1 MTLSQTA
8 LSQTIKHWQFKTT
21 ENDPLVRQMAALF
34 TRAGADEDEIASTC
48 GLLFNEIE
56 EAFIRG
62 QHSI

>member
-1 MTLSQTA
+1 
-8 LSQTIKHWQFKTT
+8 
-21 ENDPLVRQMAALF
+21 MAALF

-62 QHSI
+62 QHSMLSE